1 MDKGQRKPFGR
12 GLFVGTVLAT
22 RSEAAL
28 CPRTIPWA
36 MEITVYITLYVSQ
49 GLHADKILSL
59 CLSFFVGLQQEIPLL
74 ILPYPCTNCL
84 NANNTN
90 MLNLS

>member
-59 CLSFFVGLQQEIPLL
+59 CLSFFYWIATRNPTINPSVPV
-74 ILPYPCTNCL
+74 Y
-84 NANNTN
+84 
-90 MLNLS
+90 

>member
-12 GLFVGTVLAT
+12 GLFVGAFLAT

-36 MEITVYITLYVSQ
+36 MEITVPFTSVLQSRASCRQDFVSVF
-49 GLHADKILSL
+49 I
-59 CLSFFVGLQQEIPLL
+59 FFVGLQQEIPLL
-74 ILPYPCTNCL
+74 ILPYLCTNCL

-90 MLNLS
+90 MLILS